1 MTQRQIDHDKPL
13 PRCHAGHLARHIHDC
28 RQASAGGGHFIECR
42 CGATKRCTDFDAA
55 LQEWKRMHRVR
66 TPRPP
71 AAPAAVDNVLQ
82 FGLFTTGSK
91 TR

>member
-1 MTQRQIDHDKPL
+1 MTQRQVDHERPL

-28 RQASAGGGHFIECR
+28 RQPTSGGGHFIECR
-42 CGATKRCTDFDAA
+42 CGATKRCADFETA

-82 FGLFTTGSK
+82 FGLFNTGGK